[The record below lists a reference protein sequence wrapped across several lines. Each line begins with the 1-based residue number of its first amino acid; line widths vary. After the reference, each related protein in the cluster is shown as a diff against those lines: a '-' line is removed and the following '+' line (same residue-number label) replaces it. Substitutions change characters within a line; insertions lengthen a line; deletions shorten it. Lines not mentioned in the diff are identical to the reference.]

1 METTNS
7 SEYTTVSV
15 DRLKE
20 LEILESSIP
29 KLIEEAIAEYKKS
42 NLKKLHERDK
52 ANPDAINKRVKRYFE
67 RHREEINAR
76 RREKRQKEKTEK
88 KLVEISTN
96 TTLPTSVS
104 STKNELVH
112 EEPVKVES
120 IFMRAATDAVSKSEI
135 PIVRKQAKP
144 KKKDKPMDITE
155 REDTNDLTLGLTRT
169 NNITVRFDT

>member
-1 METTNS
+1 MDSSTL
-7 SEYTTVSV
+7 SEYTSISIE
-15 DRLKE
+15 RLKE
-20 LEILESSIP
+20 LETLETSIP
-29 KLIEEAIAEYKKS
+29 KLIEEAITEYKKS

-76 RREKRQKEKTEK
+76 RREKRQKEKLD
-88 KLVEISTN
+88 KLQLHE
-96 TTLPTSVS
+96 LPTNVV
-104 STKNELVH
+104 KNELLC
-112 EEPVKVES
+112 EDSPVKVES

-144 KKKDKPMDITE
+144 KKKDKTMDITE
-155 REDTNDLTLGLTRT
+155 REDTSDLTLGLTRT